1 MHSFTDTKNR
11 AWNLAVTYASVRR
24 VRELVGVDLLK
35 LDDKLFEQ
43 LGDPIKLVDVL
54 YVLCKPQAEALKVTD
69 EEFGESLAGDVL
81 ETASDALMGAVGD
94 FFPSRRKALLEKLA
108 GTAKRISSLQMDKFE
123 AVLANPD
130 LEQLLTQLAPPQP
143 QPPPPNPSTAS
154 SVNSPDSSASIPVPG
169 ASAS

>member
-1 MHSFTDTKNR
+1 MHSFTDTKGR

-24 VRELVGVDLLK
+24 ARELVGVDLLK

-43 LGDPIKLVDVL
+43 LGDPIKLVDIL

-69 EEFGESLAGDVL
+69 EEFGESLAGDV
-81 ETASDALMGAVGD
+81 
-94 FFPSRRKALLEKLA
+94 LEKLA

-130 LEQLLTQLAPPQP
+130 LEQLLTQLAPP
-143 QPPPPNPSTAS
+143 PPPPNPSTAS
-154 SVNSPDSSASIPVPG
+154 SVNLPDSSASIPVPG